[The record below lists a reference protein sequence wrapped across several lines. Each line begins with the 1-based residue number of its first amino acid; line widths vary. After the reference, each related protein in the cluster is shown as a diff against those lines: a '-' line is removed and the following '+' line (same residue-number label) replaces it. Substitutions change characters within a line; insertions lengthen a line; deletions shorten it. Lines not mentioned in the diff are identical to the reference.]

1 MCRHEQY
8 AEGSLVVHPVNSEN
22 IPGRTMVIVLDP
34 EWQQNQA
41 VYARI
46 DEGSLLDS
54 SRNFLAG
61 LGNRDSN
68 VVVVEQVLVPNGTL

>member
-1 MCRHEQY
+1 M
-8 AEGSLVVHPVNSEN
+8 VV
-22 IPGRTMVIVLDP
+22 VLDP

-41 VYARI
+41 VYVRI

-54 SRNFLAG
+54 SGNFLAG